1 MASTTTANP
10 SRFRP
15 TVLALSSAA
24 FVYGL
29 YLVYQRYSSTSR
41 STLHRSNAIRRTGS
55 QRTRRRGADY
65 RDAGGLRNLDRRE
78 AEAALA
84 SLVDKEHANSTYGD
98 ITFVEL
104 ISRLNIVPAPQA
116 PGYCVLIPSQLPQVS
131 ELVQYGFP
139 EPLASA
145 VRKLVEAQFVS
156 TFLSTEMPDGVTI
169 PTEEAT
175 HLSNELARFDLE
187 ENITL
192 ASIERFNESAARRLT
207 ERIPLRLLSP
217 PPMDGA
223 DDGGNAHQGT
233 GSVAESQSEYGWREG
248 LGNTSPASSGQD
260 MLTLL
265 YHIAE
270 DNAKKE
276 HIVHRGVQCNG
287 CSMMP
292 LRGIRYRCAN
302 CADYDLCE
310 TCEAM
315 QMHIKTHVFYKIRI
329 PTPWNTG
336 PKQSAPV
343 WYPGKPH
350 MMPMNPSTDLMRQLV
365 EQTGFEHSQL
375 ETFWEQFRVIAATE
389 WTEDS
394 DKIGVA
400 IDRKT
405 FDRAF
410 LPGTATR
417 PPPPNLIFDRLF
429 AFYDVNND
437 GLIGFREFVQ
447 VQVWLEGKTRDARL
461 RRIFFGYDLNNDG
474 FVDRKDFLRMFRAW
488 YALKREYMR
497 DVLIDMQDDTMQ
509 SDLRETLLGSQ
520 PISSAFIG
528 PIHPGHDAR
537 EGEGKRLHNGD
548 LIVVDDEGILRED
561 VQEEFDR
568 STLVHDLERDRLKR
582 LRNSQTQ
589 DLLDRLQTLSDI
601 RDDRTSF
608 VADNELPWPPQPPFE
623 LTDDDFKAAL
633 GDVVPAEE
641 VMDSLDRHRLYSAM
655 LHRWEKETDLKAKDA
670 GHRAT
675 LNRWHRR
682 EFYTDVEEGVTK
694 PLASSSEQD
703 SSDESDEALPTQN
716 GSTSGSRPISPRSRS
731 SSKVRFEDSITDTD
745 YETRS
750 NTSQRSIPVGE
761 RWGGYEI
768 VEAEKDVGKEVLYLA
783 VSEGFNELLDEL
795 FLEKEDAAMKAEKS
809 RKWRTL
815 HAKELQRYIRG
826 SNPRQSR
833 AEHHQEGEDLEQR
846 PNQSVSNPDDTTRLS
861 EDEKDPDPTLKPL
874 LDQSVYT
881 GDLSLPS
888 DRPAIGEVRNKIPPI
903 PEFDQNTMNSFLE
916 KRQDVASPSLDP
928 TLPQNRPNSP
938 SVEIALALP
947 LSETK
952 TSSSHQLL
960 EDQSVNSPPWEHLAT
975 RSFKA
980 RAELELPS
988 EHSIRSLLEDEKA
1001 DEEAAARGGHG
1012 RINFDE
1018 FVQKMV
1024 PDGFVGDSEG
1034 DRIPIGGLRK
1044 LGFVGAWIDM
1054 AGFF

>member
-1 MASTTTANP
+1 MASTATTSP
-10 SRFRP
+10 YRLRP
-15 TVLALSSAA
+15 TVLALSSVALA
-24 FVYGL
+24 YGL
-29 YLVYQRYSSTSR
+29 YRVYQRYSTTSR
-41 STLHRSNAIRRTGS
+41 SSLHRSNAIRRTGS
-55 QRTRRRGADY
+55 QRTRRRGIDDH
-65 RDAGGLRNLDRRE
+65 DAAGLRKLERRE
-78 AEAALA
+78 AETALA
-84 SLVDKEHANSTYGD
+84 SLTEKEHANSTYGD
-98 ITFVEL
+98 ITYVEL
-104 ISRLNIVPAPQA
+104 MSRLEIVPALQA
-116 PGYCVLIPSQLPQVS
+116 PTYCVLIPSQLPHVS
-131 ELVQYGFP
+131 ELVQNGFA
-139 EPLASA
+139 EPVASA
-145 VRKLVEAQFVS
+145 VRKLAEAQFIL

-175 HLSNELARFDLE
+175 YLSTELARFDITGD
-187 ENITL
+187 ITL
-192 ASIERFNESAARRLT
+192 ASIERFNETAPRRLT
-207 ERIPLRLLSP
+207 DRIPLRLLSP
-217 PPMDGA
+217 PPLDGA
-223 DDGGNAHQGT
+223 DDGGNPHQGT

-292 LRGIRYRCAN
+292 LRGVRYRCAN

-350 MMPMNPSTDLMRQLV
+350 LMPLNPSTDLMRQLV

-389 WTEDS
+389 WTEDP
-394 DKIGVA
+394 DKVGVA

-410 LPGTATR
+410 LPGTAMR

-429 AFYDVNND
+429 AFYDVNSD

-447 VQVWLEGKTRDARL
+447 VQVWLEGKTRDAKL

-497 DVLIDMQDDTMQ
+497 DVLMDMQDDTMQ

-548 LIVVDDEGILRED
+548 LIVVDDEGIIRED
-561 VQEEFDR
+561 VQEEFNR
-568 STLVHDLERDRLKR
+568 TTLVHDLERDRLRR

-589 DLLDRLQTLSDI
+589 DLLGRLRTLSDI
-601 RDDRTSF
+601 KDDNTLLI
-608 VADNELPWPPQPPFE
+608 ADNELPWPPQAPFE

-633 GDVVPAEE
+633 GNVVPADE
-641 VMDSLDRHRLYSAM
+641 VMDSLDRQRLYRAM
-655 LHRWEKETDLKAKDA
+655 LNRWEKETDTKAKDA
-670 GHRAT
+670 GHHAT
-675 LNRWHRR
+675 LNRWHKR

-694 PLASSSEQD
+694 PLASSSEQN
-703 SSDESDEALPTQN
+703 SSDESDEDFPTQN
-716 GSTSGSRPISPRSRS
+716 DSASGSRPISPRSRS

-795 FLEKEDAAMKAEKS
+795 FLEKEDAAMSA
-809 RKWRTL
+809 RKTRKLRETY
-815 HAKELQRYIRG
+815 AKELQRYVKRPDQRE
-826 SNPRQSR
+826 SSTKP
-833 AEHHQEGEDLEQR
+833 HHEGENSEQGLNHST
-846 PNQSVSNPDDTTRLS
+846 PSPDDTAQLS
-861 EDEKDPDPTLKPL
+861 EDERDLNPALASLLEQSGYTIDP
-874 LDQSVYT
+874 
-881 GDLSLPS
+881 SLPS
-888 DRPAIGEVRNKIPPI
+888 HRTEMGEVHDGIPLLPALDRNTVDPFI
-903 PEFDQNTMNSFLE
+903 E
-916 KRQDVASPSLDP
+916 KRSDVVSPFLDP

-938 SVEIALALP
+938 SLEISLP
-947 LSETK
+947 VPSSETK
-952 TSSSHQLL
+952 TSAYHQLPNEQSSEPSPL
-960 EDQSVNSPPWEHLAT
+960 EQLAT
-975 RSFKA
+975 RSSKIG
-980 RAELELPS
+980 S
-988 EHSIRSLLEDEKA
+988 EIDIQSLLEDEKV
-1001 DEEAAARGGHG
+1001 DLEAKARGGHG
-1012 RINFDE
+1012 RINFNE

-1024 PDGFVGDSEG
+1024 PDGFVGDNEG
-1034 DRIPIGGLRK
+1034 DKIPLGGLRK